1 MDADGAVNERL
12 RRLPAVDKL
21 VELAGLGEDF
31 RRWSLLH
38 AARQTL
44 ARTRADILDG
54 SAVDEVDEGRLVERT
69 RALAVRLETPY
80 PRRVINATGV
90 VLHTNLGR
98 APLARGAAAELV
110 ESATGY
116 SDLEIDLES
125 GERGSRQTRVA
136 ELLCQLSGAEAALV
150 VNNNAAALLLCVD
163 TLAPGRE
170 VVLSRGELI
179 EIGGSFRVPEIMA
192 QSRAK
197 LVEIGTTNRTHLADY
212 AQALGPR
219 TGILLKVHRS
229 NFRLEGFTAEVGL
242 AELAALGAE
251 HGVPVV
257 EDRGS
262 GTFIDLGPHGVPE
275 PPVQEGLARG
285 ADLVLFSGDKLLG
298 GPQLGIALGRRELV
312 ERMRR
317 SPLARALRVDK
328 LALAALHWT
337 LRALLDDRLHEVPVL
352 RMLLAPREVIEARAE
367 ELAKRLLRAGYADV
381 SVERGASPVG
391 GGALPDLELPG
402 AVVRLVPPQSP
413 SDAARRLRT
422 GDPPVLVR
430 VHRDALLLDP
440 RTLDDTDVDALVALL
455 AGWIDGK
462 AGSS

>member
-1 MDADGAVNERL
+1 MDGEEPVNERL

-21 VELAGLGEDF
+21 VELAGFGEDF
-31 RRWSLLH
+31 HRWSLLRG
-38 AARQTL
+38 AREAL
-44 ARTRADILDG
+44 AQTRADILDG
-54 SAVDEVDEGRLVERT
+54 SAVGEVDAQSLVART
-69 RALAVRLETPY
+69 RAFAKRLETPY
-80 PRRVINATGV
+80 PRRVINASGV

-170 VVLSRGELI
+170 VVLSRGELV

-192 QSRAK
+192 QSRAS

-212 AQALGPR
+212 RAALRPS
-219 TGILLKVHRS
+219 TGLLLKVHRS

-262 GTFIDLGPHGVPE
+262 GTFIDLSRHGLPE
-275 PPVQEGLARG
+275 APVQEGLAQG

-298 GPQLGIALGRRELV
+298 GPQLGIALGRRELI

-328 LALAALHWT
+328 MALAAIHWT
-337 LRALLDDRLHEVPVL
+337 LRALLDERIDDVPVL
-352 RMLLAPREVIEARAE
+352 RMLLAPRETLEARAE
-367 ELAKRLLRAGYADV
+367 DLAKRLLRAGYAEV

-402 AVVRLVPPQSP
+402 AVVRLVPPHSP
-413 SDAARRLRT
+413 SDAARRLRS

-430 VHRDALLLDP
+430 VHKAALLLDP
-440 RTLDDTDVDALVALL
+440 RTMDDADVTALVEVLE
-455 AGWIDGK
+455 GWIDGK